1 MRHIHLL
8 GKQDNIM
15 HLLVE
20 SLVQEMGQA
29 FPELVNAKSIMEETL
44 FMEEKRFKETLDRG
58 LFLLENEIKFIPDGG
73 TLPGEIA
80 FKLYD
85 TFGFPL
91 DLTQDALRDKGYK
104 VDTNGFTSAMNSQKE
119 KARAAWVGS
128 GDKQDSIIWFQYA
141 KKFQQTEFLGYETPV
156 AQGKVLAVLVDGV
169 QSSVA
174 IKGQKANV
182 IFNQTPFYA
191 ESGGQVSDT
200 GSFRSESG
208 HGLVSQVMKKEGFF
222 VHSIE
227 VLDGTLELETGV
239 ELKVDELLRNSISSN
254 HSATHLMHESLRG
267 ILGDHVAQRG
277 SLNDSKRIRFDFSHG
292 KPLTQIELEEV
303 ESQVNAYIRQN
314 TSVSTRSMTPDEAR
328 ELGARALFGEKYGDE
343 VRVVSMGVK
352 SNSGLGVA
360 GNTFSLELCGGTH
373 VKRTGDIGSFKIV
386 SETASASGVRRIEG
400 CTGEQVAKL
409 VFHQER
415 TLRNVS
421 KLLKTNG
428 NDIIYRLEALFE
440 DKKNLQLQISNM
452 KKKLA
457 LRSEISGSKYAE
469 KIKIS
474 NVSFVSKILHD
485 VENNN
490 LREIIDTQK
499 KEIISGIILLINIS
513 SSKVNLICGITH
525 DLTSQ
530 FSAVDIVK
538 EASKA
543 TGGKGGGG
551 RPDMAQAG
559 GLDPNK
565 ASEAIEAAK
574 VFILSQT

>member
-1 MRHIHLL
+1 
-8 GKQDNIM
+8 
-15 HLLVE
+15 
-20 SLVQEMGQA
+20 
-29 FPELVNAKSIMEETL
+29 
-44 FMEEKRFKETLDRG
+44 
-58 LFLLENEIKFIPDGG
+58 
-73 TLPGEIA
+73 
-80 FKLYD
+80 
-85 TFGFPL
+85 
-91 DLTQDALRDKGYK
+91 
-104 VDTNGFTSAMNSQKE
+104 
-119 KARAAWVGS
+119 
-128 GDKQDSIIWFQYA
+128 
-141 KKFQQTEFLGYETPV
+141 
-156 AQGKVLAVLVDGV
+156 
-169 QSSVA
+169 
-174 IKGQKANV
+174 
-182 IFNQTPFYA
+182 
-191 ESGGQVSDT
+191 
-200 GSFRSESG
+200 
-208 HGLVSQVMKKEGFF
+208 MKKEGFF

-400 CTGEQVAKL
+400 CTGEQVDKL
-409 VFHQER
+409 IFHQEKI
-415 TLRNVS
+415 LRNVS
-421 KLLKTNG
+421 KLLKTNS

-440 DKKNLQLQISNM
+440 DKKNMQLQISNM

-457 LRSEISGSKYAE
+457 LGSESSGSKNAE
-469 KIKIS
+469 IVKIS
-474 NVSFVSKILHD
+474 NISFVGRILRD

-499 KEIISGIILLINIS
+499 KGIISGVILLINVS
-513 SSKVNLICGITH
+513 PSKVNLICGVTH

-565 ASEAIEAAK
+565 AAEAIEAAK
-574 VFILSQT
+574 AFILSQT

>member
-1 MRHIHLL
+1 MKL
-8 GKQDNIM
+8 N
-15 HLLVE
+15 
-20 SLVQEMGQA
+20 
-29 FPELVNAKSIMEETL
+29 L
-44 FMEEKRFKETLDRG
+44 F
-58 LFLLENEIKFIPDGG
+58 PDGG

-91 DLTQDALRDKGYK
+91 DLTQDALREQGYK
-104 VDTNGFTSAMNSQKE
+104 VDTDGFTSAMNSQKE

-156 AQGKVLAVLVDGV
+156 AQGKVLVVLVDGV

-191 ESGGQVSDT
+191 ESGGQVSDSGT
-200 GSFRSESG
+200 FRSESG

-254 HSATHLMHESLRG
+254 HSATHLMHECLRG

-292 KPLTQIELEEV
+292 KPLTEIELEEV

-314 TSVSTRSMTPDEAR
+314 TEVSTRLMTPDEAR

-352 SNSGLGVA
+352 NNSGLGGS

-421 KLLKTNG
+421 NLLKTNV

-457 LRSEISGSKYAE
+457 LGSESSGSTYAE

-474 NVSFVSKILHD
+474 NVSFVGKILHD
-485 VENNN
+485 VENNS

-499 KEIISGIILLINIS
+499 KDIISGIILLVNVS
-513 SSKVNLICGITH
+513 SSKVNLICGITP

-559 GLDPNK
+559 GSDPNK
-565 ASEAIEAAK
+565 AADAIEVAK
-574 VFILSQT
+574 AFILSQALN